1 MEIRYYI
8 IELQNRDDG
17 ITNQS
22 TTQRSTK
29 ASALS
34 YYYDRLGKMI
44 ATELYP
50 SVCLCLID
58 NEGNTLMANK
68 KIITQWKEPEPT
80 PEPEPEPEGDGDGEE
95 EPVENG

>member
-22 TTQRSTK
+22 TTQRNTK

-68 KIITQWKEPEPT
+68 KIITQWTEPE